1 MKRFSSYNKI
11 FFLYTYPHCVHYNE
25 KDEFIPINHSN
36 IHYNAIDYIFIQG
49 LYEYT
54 QPNVRYYFHHVHRS
68 FLNTHRTR
76 HEKIYIKL
84 QRFKMAFSRFIH
96 MAKLRYKQ
104 TFNST
109 SLVLHDFQ
117 NPPIRICDNN
127 FVYSFEDLELYNMI
141 NACFNYEQFSIPTIL
156 LLKNPYTN
164 VPFKLYHLVN
174 IYFELL
180 KRGKNSL
187 FLTIYFHS
195 NFCRSIMEKRYEIQL
210 YIHCLERKYNQL
222 EDTQKLNLLFQIFR
236 SFPKY
241 KDFKNVRVSILMDT
255 FHSILKP
262 FYIFKDLNKIGVDE
276 DSSIVEFYENK
287 VRKRLAHVYKRNP
300 IFGRKI
306 FKKTITNN
314 FVSSINEDV
323 LYL

>member
-1 MKRFSSYNKI
+1 M
-11 FFLYTYPHCVHYNE
+11 
-25 KDEFIPINHSN
+25 
-36 IHYNAIDYIFIQG
+36 
-49 LYEYT
+49 
-54 QPNVRYYFHHVHRS
+54 RYYFHHVHRS

-180 KRGKNSL
+180 KRGKVD
-187 FLTIYFHS
+187 
-195 NFCRSIMEKRYEIQL
+195 
-210 YIHCLERKYNQL
+210 IHEV
-222 EDTQKLNLLFQIFR
+222 I
-236 SFPKY
+236 
-241 KDFKNVRVSILMDT
+241 
-255 FHSILKP
+255 
-262 FYIFKDLNKIGVDE
+262 
-276 DSSIVEFYENK
+276 
-287 VRKRLAHVYKRNP
+287 
-300 IFGRKI
+300 
-306 FKKTITNN
+306 
-314 FVSSINEDV
+314 
-323 LYL
+323 